1 MARGTITTLLLGAA
15 IGAGLGILFAPEE
28 GKKTRKRLKDTF
40 DDVSEKLRHRLE
52 DLNSEIRSKGDKFKG
67 TLEEG
72 VESLL
77 SRSSYKAEEMIEI
90 LERKLDELKK
100 ANAKF
105 QK

>member
-1 MARGTITTLLLGAA
+1 MARGTITALLLGAA

-28 GKKTRKRLKDTF
+28 GKKTRKRLKDSF
-40 DDVSEKLRHRLE
+40 DDATEKFKHRLE
-52 DLNSEIRSKGDKFKG
+52 DLNSEIRSKSDKFKG

-90 LERKLDELKK
+90 LERKLEELKK